1 MDTIFINTE
10 NGRTSEYHVL
20 LLNLTN
26 KIDLRSEKTVAL
38 SNLSVDYTWK
48 NIKSSYNNNKFKMS
62 VPTWS
67 EEFELPDRSYSI
79 PDIQD
84 YFKYILK
91 KHSESVDNPS
101 IRIYVNKIENRITFK
116 IKSGYYL
123 DFLTPETIKLLG
135 STVSKINK
143 DKNGE
148 NVRNLEVVEVVLVH
162 CNLVN
167 NDYQQESRIL
177 YTFVPSKT
185 FGSLLE
191 ISPRNHVFLKTFNSE
206 FREIKVWFTDQ
217 KSKPL
222 EIEDKINVTLIIK

>member
-1 MDTIFINTE
+1 MDTIFINSE
-10 NGRTSEYHVL
+10 NSGTSEYHVL

-38 SNLSVDYTWK
+38 SNVSIYYTWK
-48 NIKSSYNNNKFKMS
+48 NIKSSYNNNKFKIS
-62 VPTWS
+62 APTWS
-67 EEFELPDRSYSI
+67 EEFELPDGSYSI

-101 IRIYVNKIENRITFK
+101 VTKYVNKIENRITIK

-123 DFLTPETIKLLG
+123 ELLTPKTMKLIG

-148 NVRNLEVVEVVLVH
+148 NVPNLEVAEVVLVH

-177 YTFVPSKT
+177 YTFVPNKT
-185 FGSLLE
+185 FGSLE
-191 ISPRNHVFLKTFNSE
+191 IRNFTEKSCLLKNF
-206 FREIKVWFTDQ
+206 
-217 KSKPL
+217 
-222 EIEDKINVTLIIK
+222 

>member
-1 MDTIFINTE
+1 MQLIKIFINTE
-10 NGRTSEYHVL
+10 NGSEYHVL

-38 SNLSVDYTWK
+38 SNLSVYYTWK
-48 NIKSSYNNNKFKMS
+48 NITSSYNNNKFKIS
-62 VPTWS
+62 APTWS
-67 EEFELPDRSYSI
+67 EEFNLPDGSYSI
-79 PDIQD
+79 TDIQN

-91 KHSESVDNPS
+91 KHGENVDNPS
-101 IRIYVNKIENRITFK
+101 IIIYINKIENRITFK

-123 DFLTPETIKLLG
+123 ELLTPESMKLLG

-143 DKNGE
+143 DKNSE
-148 NVRNLEVVEVVLVH
+148 NVPNLEVVEVVLVH

-177 YTFVPSKT
+177 YTFV
-185 FGSLLE
+185 
-191 ISPRNHVFLKTFNSE
+191 FLKTFNSE

-217 KSKPL
+217 KSRPL
-222 EIEDKINVTLIIK
+222 EVENKINVTLIIK